1 MKNLIAVRPFRYAT
15 RQLRAGEHF
24 STKTERDARILIAT
38 GRAKLDEARAKTH
51 LPPPPVEIV
60 EKVRSTV
67 ASRPMPTETM
77 EELRARY
84 HEVFGKRPFMGW
96 DAETLKAKIAEAG
109 QS

>member
-1 MKNLIAVRPFRYAT
+1 MKNLIAVRPLRYAT

-38 GRAKLDEARAKTH
+38 GRAKLDEARAKAH

-60 EKVRSTV
+60 EKVRSAV
-67 ASRPMPTETM
+67 VSKPTSPETM

-96 DAETLKAKIAEAG
+96 DAETLKRKIVEHEG
-109 QS
+109 